1 MANATHQHRY
11 EDGILTHAHV
21 GGGDEHGYFEHPED
35 LAHTLTGPPV
45 DLSEWACP
53 ACGGDEI
60 HVTYKTT
67 VTLVLREG
75 EPWSVT
81 VDDELGD
88 PTEITCACAC
98 GYILS
103 DAERAA
109 ATASADGNTWPSWE
123 IGW

>member
-1 MANATHQHRY
+1 MTNPTHQHRY
-11 EDGILTHAHV
+11 DGGILTHAHV

-35 LAHTLTGPPV
+35 LAYTLTGPPV

-81 VDDELGD
+81 ADDELGD
-88 PTEITCACAC
+88 PTEITCAC
-98 GYILS
+98 GSVLS

-109 ATASADGNTWPSWE
+109 ATASDGNTWPSWE